1 MLLKNLVILE
11 GNLSQDHTA
20 GTTKGGTKYLK
31 NSIAVNEKFGDKERV
46 GFFRFT
52 AWNHSANYIEKYASK
67 GSQVRIIGQLVQNTY
82 DDKEGKRQSSVEIV
96 VQEVTI
102 LNGKNSGTNEGAST
116 KSPKQESQ
124 SKPKQQKVKEESD
137 DTVFDSILSIGE
149 DDLPF

>member
-11 GNLSQDHTA
+11 GNLSQDHTV
-20 GTTKGGTKYLK
+20 GKTKGDTKFLK

-52 AWNHSANYIEKYASK
+52 AWNHSANYIEKYATK
-67 GSQVRIIGQLVQNTY
+67 GSQIRIIGQLVQNTY

-102 LNGKNSGTNEGAST
+102 LNSKSSGTSEGAST
-116 KSPKQESQ
+116 KSPKQESKP
-124 SKPKQQKVKEESD
+124 KPKQQKVEEESG
-137 DTVFDSILSIGE
+137 DTVFDSILSVG